1 MYLTRRYEKIK
12 YKVCSPKSYTKK
24 GSSHISESYKLWDQL
39 WRQQESNKGLLPRGE
54 EGHGKERKGE
64 LWKLLEKYCLM
75 LFWFVH
81 LVDWKKTWIGMAG
94 KYNYFVLFKKLL
106 SFDCARSSLLP
117 GLSSSSGERGLLCW
131 GSGLLTW
138 WLLLL
143 QSTGSRHAGS
153 LAAALC
159 SAVGVHGLSCPVAC
173 GIFLDQGSNLC
184 PLHWQADS

>member
-1 MYLTRRYEKIK
+1 MYLTRRYKKIK

-94 KYNYFVLFKKLL
+94 KYNYFFFLKSCWVLTVLGLRCFLGFPL
-106 SFDCARSSLLP
+106 VLVSGDCSVGGLGFSLGGFSCCRAQALGMQAR
-117 GLSSSSGERGLLCW
+117 
-131 GSGLLTW
+131 
-138 WLLLL
+138 
-143 QSTGSRHAGS
+143 
-153 LAAALC
+153 
-159 SAVGVHGLSCPVAC
+159 
-173 GIFLDQGSNLC
+173 
-184 PLHWQADS
+184 